1 MKANVFIVW
10 GGNKELADRVSEK
23 IQDHNEFNVQVGG
36 EDPNALFIGTTV
48 LQQIQMSSIAI
59 ILVQNSDKTGNGY
72 MFRPNLMFEWG
83 YIIANFKPKNVHVF
97 LMDMEEKNLPS
108 DLRGSWAKTINTENK
123 ALDEIAREIAEKF
136 RHDYH
141 EQNINKLYAFEKWNE
156 SIKSEIREH
165 TSKHIFTDR
174 EMAAIIIY
182 AFQASYYYHEI
193 KNLRDWI
200 LHIRTDTRDSVLKQ
214 TISIVIG
221 ALDYYILKEQPVNLS
236 TGSEFYSL
244 VRRMNQSFD
253 ISKEDLEINKWLH
266 IISNNFM
273 GLCYN
278 RMSDLDI
285 YNEHQKQEF
294 LNKAKEY
301 FERVLSYL
309 DENQLTEEIKTDNT
323 TYSTIWRGYV
333 YRNIAVVYAKLNDQK
348 RMTDYLDRA
357 ADARQS
363 TETYFSENDTD
374 KVLMNNFKLENIM
387 IRLEKMKF
395 TKEIDD
401 IEIKLIQEQ
410 MVLLDHEFANQNILY
425 TNICRLLQSLDM

>member
-36 EDPNALFIGTTV
+36 EEPNALFIGTTV

-123 ALDEIAREIAEKF
+123 ALDEIAQEIAEKF

-200 LHIRTDTRDSVLKQ
+200 LHMRTDTRDSVLKQ
-214 TISIVIG
+214 TISIVIS
-221 ALDYYILKEQPVNLS
+221 ALDYYILKEQQVNSS

-244 VRRMNQSFD
+244 VRRLNKSFD

-278 RMSDLDI
+278 RMSDLDV
-285 YNEHQKQEF
+285 YNEQQKQEF

-309 DENQLTEEIKTDNT
+309 DENQLAEEIKTDNSV
-323 TYSTIWRGYV
+323 YSTIWRGYV

-425 TNICRLLQSLDM
+425 TNICRLLQSLEI

>member
-123 ALDEIAREIAEKF
+123 ALDEIAQEIAEKF

-182 AFQASYYYHEI
+182 AFQSSYYYHEI

-333 YRNIAVVYAKLNDQK
+333 YRNIAVVYAKLNDLK
-348 RMTDYLDRA
+348 RMADYLDRA

-363 TETYFSENDTD
+363 TETYFSENDT
-374 KVLMNNFKLENIM
+374 
-387 IRLEKMKF
+387 
-395 TKEIDD
+395 TC
-401 IEIKLIQEQ
+401 
-410 MVLLDHEFANQNILY
+410 Y
-425 TNICRLLQSLDM
+425 Y